1 MAVSTI
7 AYNIEETIGL
17 KGCPKI
23 SGKLTKGL
31 FDKRF
36 FVFFD
41 DKMTILSQIKWT
53 IKWSPNS
60 LFINKME
67 NKMKP

>member
-1 MAVSTI
+1 MLGGSC
-7 AYNIEETIGL
+7 EF
-17 KGCPKI
+17 
-23 SGKLTKGL
+23 KGL